1 MRGKRRRRQR
11 KDFGQRRYD
20 GHRPKV
26 ETVFSV
32 EKRKMGSTVLA
43 RVPSQQHKE
52 LIFRAFSYNSGR
64 METLFLLFIE
74 NFYKAIR
81 PKQLRARTAYSAPGN
96 MKLIRQGKV
105 KDVYEVDARSLEFMF
120 SDKISVFD
128 KTIPS
133 LIPRK
138 GETLCRSS
146 AFWFQV
152 ARSAGIK
159 THFREII
166 PPNRMRVQ
174 KVQILEYPKIDRK
187 TANYLIPL
195 EVICRYYVAG
205 SLWDRIRDKTIKPT
219 KLGFKP
225 TKEVKYGDKIP
236 EPFIEVT
243 TKLEKVDR
251 ILTKKEAL
259 KISGLSNAEYETIVK
274 SALTIDEKI
283 EEEVDKRDLI
293 HVDGKKEYAFDEDRE
308 LMIVDT
314 FGTADEDRWW
324 DWESYSKGQFVELSK
339 ETVRQYYRQLGYY
352 DRLMEARKLSK
363 PEPKIPALPE
373 TKIKEVSELYIEMF
387 ERITG
392 ESFR

>member
-1 MRGKRRRRQR
+1 MAYNAT
-11 KDFGQRRYD
+11 GQ
-20 GHRPKV
+20 
-26 ETVFSV
+26 
-32 EKRKMGSTVLA
+32 
-43 RVPSQQHKE
+43 
-52 LIFRAFSYNSGR
+52 
-64 METLFLLFIE
+64 
-74 NFYKAIR
+74 
-81 PKQLRARTAYSAPGN
+81 

-105 KDVYEVDARSLEFMF
+105 KDVYEVDAHALEFLF

-133 LIPRK
+133 LIPLK

-152 ARSAGIK
+152 ARSSGIK
-159 THFREII
+159 THFRELI
-166 PPNRMRVQ
+166 PPNRMRVH
-174 KVQILEYPKIDRK
+174 KVQVLEYSKITRK
-187 TANYLIPL
+187 TTNYLIPL
-195 EVICRYYVAG
+195 EIICRHYVAG
-205 SLWDRIRDKTIKPT
+205 SLWDRVREGSVKPA

-225 TKEVKYGDKIP
+225 TKDVKYGDKLP

-251 ILTKKEAL
+251 LLAKKEAL
-259 KISGLSNAEYETIVK
+259 KISGLSNDEYD
-274 SALTIDEKI
+274 ALVQSVLMIDEKI
-283 EEEVDKRDLI
+283 EEEVEKRDLI

-324 DWESYSKGQFVELSK
+324 DWESYSKGQFVEMSK
-339 ETVRQYYRQLGYY
+339 ENVRQYYKELSYY
-352 DRLMEARKLSK
+352 DKLTEARKLSK

-373 TKIKEVSELYIEMF
+373 AKIKEISGLYIEMF